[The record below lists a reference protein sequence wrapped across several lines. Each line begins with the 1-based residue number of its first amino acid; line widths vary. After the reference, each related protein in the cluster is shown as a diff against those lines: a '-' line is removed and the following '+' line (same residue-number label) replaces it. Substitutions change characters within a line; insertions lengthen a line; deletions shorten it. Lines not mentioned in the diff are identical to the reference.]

1 MDKVRAHHLYFARI
15 GLTVWNG
22 GMEMENE
29 RKYPAAYLPLS
40 TLLTAFDH
48 LKAISIPNK
57 IESRT
62 FPSMSSQSTSQLL
75 SALKFF
81 DLIEDDGIPQP
92 LLYDLVQKPDERKA
106 LIRQLIELYYPDI
119 VEKDFSKITVTEL
132 DTALAGKRYN
142 VQGDTRKKAKTFL
155 LKAAQYAGF
164 TVHPLLTKVTR
175 TRSRA
180 GGRRAGAA
188 TNSAASA
195 GANGSADAAPPTP
208 APHQDE
214 PTGSQKTIQLRRGGS
229 LTLSYSVNLW
239 DLKGEDRQFVFD
251 LIDKI
256 DAYEEG
262 SKGSDADVLK
272 LGKDNVS

>member
-1 MDKVRAHHLYFARI
+1 
-15 GLTVWNG
+15 
-22 GMEMENE
+22 MEDE

-75 SALKFF
+75 SALKFL
-81 DLIEDDGIPQP
+81 DLIEDDGTPKP

-106 LIRQLIELYYPDI
+106 LLRQLIETHYSDI

-132 DTALAGKRYN
+132 DSALAGKRYN

-175 TRSRA
+175 TRSR
-180 GGRRAGAA
+180 GGARRATPLTNGTGA
-188 TNSAASA
+188 SGSPDA
-195 GANGSADAAPPTP
+195 GMSPGPPAN
-208 APHQDE
+208 DE
-214 PTGSQKTIQLRRGGS
+214 PPGSDKTIQLRRGGS
-229 LTLSYSVNLW
+229 LSLSLSVNLW
-239 DLKGEDRQFVFD
+239 DLKGEDRNFVFD

-262 SKGSDADVLK
+262 SKGSDDDALK
-272 LGKDNVS
+272 LGKDDVS

>member
-1 MDKVRAHHLYFARI
+1 
-15 GLTVWNG
+15 
-22 GMEMENE
+22 MENE
-29 RKYPAAYLPLS
+29 RKYPAAYLPWS

-81 DLIEDDGIPQP
+81 DLIEDDGTPKP

-106 LIRQLIELYYPDI
+106 LIRQLIETHYPDI

-155 LKAAQYAGF
+155 LKAAQFAGF

-175 TRSRA
+175 ARSRP
-180 GGRRAGAA
+180 GGRRAGAGTGNA
-188 TNSAASA
+188 A
-195 GANGSADAAPPTP
+195 GAETNGNADVAPPTP

-214 PTGSQKTIQLRRGGS
+214 PTGSHKTIQLRRGGS
-229 LTLSYSVNLW
+229 LTLSYSINLLE
-239 DLKGEDRQFVFD
+239 LKGEDRKFVFD

-262 SKGSDADVLK
+262 SKDSAEEVNTVEKEAGE
-272 LGKDNVS
+272 

>member
-1 MDKVRAHHLYFARI
+1 
-15 GLTVWNG
+15 
-22 GMEMENE
+22 METE

-81 DLIEDDGIPQP
+81 DLIEDDGTPKP
-92 LLYDLVQKPDERKA
+92 LLYDFVQKPDERKA
-106 LIRQLIELYYPDI
+106 LMRQLIETHYPDI
-119 VEKDFSKITVTEL
+119 VEKDFSKITISEL
-132 DTALAGKRYN
+132 DAALSGKRYS

-155 LKAAQYAGF
+155 LKAAQFAGF

-175 TRSRA
+175 TRTRG
-180 GGRRAGAA
+180 GGRRATPPSNGTS
-188 TNSAASA
+188 TNASA
-195 GANGSADAAPPTP
+195 NAETTPPPDPPSENESRGSD
-208 APHQDE
+208 
-214 PTGSQKTIQLRRGGS
+214 KTIQLRRGGS
-229 LTLSYSVNLW
+229 LSLSLSVNLW
-239 DLKGEDRQFVFD
+239 ELKGDDRRFVFE

-262 SKGSDADVLK
+262 STGSTEETTNKAEREAE
-272 LGKDNVS
+272 G